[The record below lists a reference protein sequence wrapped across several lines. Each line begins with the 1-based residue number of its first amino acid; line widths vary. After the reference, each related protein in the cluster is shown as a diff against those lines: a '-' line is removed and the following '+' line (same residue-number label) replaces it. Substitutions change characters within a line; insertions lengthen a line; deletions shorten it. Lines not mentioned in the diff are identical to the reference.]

1 MQDRYFKETDCSLNA
16 PLILLYLAVRSYHS
30 QIRLVQT
37 LGLDSVWGQSPP
49 TELLSWVTSCPK
61 GGDGEV
67 LLPWEVGGWRS
78 EVATAFSGFKACW
91 RLRLQGHSGRF
102 GSSSGRRVFVEHSN
116 GFRN

>member
-1 MQDRYFKETDCSLNA
+1 METDCSLNA

-61 GGDGEV
+61 EGRWGGSSYRGR
-67 LLPWEVGGWRS
+67 WEAGGQ
-78 EVATAFSGFKACW
+78 
-91 RLRLQGHSGRF
+91 RLQLLSQVSKLAGG
-102 GSSSGRRVFVEHSN
+102 
-116 GFRN
+116 